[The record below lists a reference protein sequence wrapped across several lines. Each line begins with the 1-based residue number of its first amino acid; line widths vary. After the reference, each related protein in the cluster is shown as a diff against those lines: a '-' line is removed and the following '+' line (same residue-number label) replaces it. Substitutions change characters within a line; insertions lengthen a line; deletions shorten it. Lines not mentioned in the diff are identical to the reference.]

1 MDRAWAAALHPT
13 VTMATA
19 ILLAA
24 LTLAPW
30 AGQAAGRSVA
40 GAAAVALSPRLPE
53 EAFQDPQIW

>member
-1 MDRAWAAALHPT
+1 MDRAWAAALHPS

-40 GAAAVALSPRLPE
+40 GVAAVALSLSGLAPGCGEVP
-53 EAFQDPQIW
+53 DH

>member
-1 MDRAWAAALHPT
+1 MDRAWAAALHPS

-24 LTLAPW
+24 LTRRGPARRPADQW
-30 AGQAAGRSVA
+30 PGPQRWH
-40 GAAAVALSPRLPE
+40 SPHASPE